1 MYDLN
6 NFCNIIAMLRREKGW
21 SQVKLAEMIGISP
34 QSISKWECGIGFP
47 DVTLF
52 PVLAET
58 LSVPIGFLFGEE
70 NKKEDTIM
78 EKNQILTEYREE
90 FEVCQ
95 NIKVSLGNLCRVE
108 VIDGEMEK
116 ALVRA
121 VGDPT
126 FMRYF
131 SVEKEPERLYISI
144 KNPTGSA
151 FLWQPYDREGYEGE
165 NLVQIFTGLTYE
177 DSMITA
183 TNYLNLRATSRTNSN
198 GNHEVEVTVMPDEN
212 KSE

>member
-21 SQVKLAEMIGISP
+21 SQAKLAEMIGISP

-52 PVLAET
+52 PVLAEMF
-58 LSVPIGFLFGEE
+58 SVPIGVLFGEE
-70 NKKEDTIM
+70 SKKEDTIM
-78 EKNQILTEYREE
+78 EKNQVLTEYREE

-108 VIDGEMEK
+108 FIDGEREK
-116 ALVRA
+116 AVVRA

-126 FMRYF
+126 FIRYF
-131 SVEKEPERLYISI
+131 SVEREPDKLLVDI
-144 KNPTGSA
+144 KNPSGSA
-151 FLWQPYDREGYEGE
+151 VYWKPYDREGYMGE
-165 NLVQIFTGLTYE
+165 NVVQIFTGCA
-177 DSMITA
+177 DSDVLSY
-183 TNYLNLRATSRTNSN
+183 NYLDLCAITNEN
-198 GNHEVEVTVMPDEN
+198 ARGNHEVKVVTYKEYVDTL
-212 KSE
+212 

>member
-6 NFCNIIAMLRREKGW
+6 NFCNIISMLRREKGW
-21 SQVKLAEMIGISP
+21 SQAKLAEMIGISP

-58 LSVPIGFLFGEE
+58 LSVPIGVLFGEE
-70 NKKEDTIM
+70 SKKEDTIM
-78 EKNQILTEYREE
+78 EKNQTLTEYREE

-108 VIDGEMEK
+108 FIDGEREK
-116 ALVRA
+116 AVVQA

-131 SVEKEPERLYISI
+131 SVERESDKLLVDIKTHRVRRSAGNRMAERAI
-144 KNPTGSA
+144 
-151 FLWQPYDREGYEGE
+151 
-165 NLVQIFTGLTYE
+165 
-177 DSMITA
+177 
-183 TNYLNLRATSRTNSN
+183 RAR
-198 GNHEVEVTVMPDEN
+198 M
-212 KSE
+212 

>member
-6 NFCNIIAMLRREKGW
+6 NFCNIISMLRREKGW
-21 SQVKLAEMIGISP
+21 SQAKLAEMIGISP

-52 PVLAET
+52 PILAET
-58 LSVPIGFLFGEE
+58 FSVPIGVLFGEE
-70 NKKEDTIM
+70 SKKEGTIM
-78 EKNQILTEYREE
+78 EKNQTLTEYREE

-108 VIDGEMEK
+108 FIDGEREK
-116 ALVRA
+116 ALVCA
-121 VGDPT
+121 AGDPT

-131 SVEKEPERLYISI
+131 SVERESDILLIDI

-151 FLWQPYDREGYEGE
+151 VHWKPYDREDYTGE
-165 NLVQIFTGLTYE
+165 NFVQIFTGCVDADVL
-177 DSMITA
+177 SH
-183 TNYLNLRATSRTNSN
+183 NYLDLCAITHENAD
-198 GNHEVEVTVMPDEN
+198 GNHEVTVVPY
-212 KSE
+212 KQ